1 MMKTSHV
8 HPADIRAIAR
18 LATDA
23 TLGLTDLVENLHA
36 DISRIPRIPAR
47 RSRSR
52 TRGIPGF
59 VYRSVRGVT
68 RTVGMAA
75 DAVLGQFV
83 PLFDARKSS
92 ALREALLA
100 AANGVVG
107 DYLKATGNMLAIPM
121 QFRVNGQPLVLS
133 PKALRIALPDGGRRL
148 LVLVH
153 GLCMNDLQWRYDG
166 HSHGAMLARELGYT
180 PVYLHYNS
188 GLHIS
193 VNGRLFAERLQAL
206 VQAWPE
212 PVEELAIVGHSMG
225 GLVARSA
232 CHYGTQLGH
241 EWMGTLRKLV
251 FLGTPHHGAPLER
264 VGNWLETVLR
274 AVPYAAPFAR
284 LAMLRSA
291 GITDLRHGSV
301 LDEDW
306 EGTDRFLRREDRRT
320 PLPLP
325 AGVSC
330 YAIAGRL
337 ARRTGKTGERLI
349 GDGLV
354 PLQSA
359 LGQHE
364 DPARQL
370 AFPESRQW
378 IADGVGH
385 LELLGS
391 TEVYACLRGWLAEGT
406 QNALTTSSA
415 RATSR

>member
-1 MMKTSHV
+1 MKTSHV

-36 DISRIPRIPAR
+36 DITRVPRIPAR

-52 TRGIPGF
+52 TRGIPGL

-68 RTVGMAA
+68 RTAGMAA
-75 DAVLGQFV
+75 DAVLGQIV
-83 PLFDARKSS
+83 PLFGARKSS

-107 DYLKATGNMLAIPM
+107 DYLKATGNPLAVPM
-121 QFRVNGQPLVLS
+121 QFRISGRPL
-133 PKALRIALPDGGRRL
+133 ALLPGTLHMPAPEGGRRL

-193 VNGRLFAERLQAL
+193 VNGRLFAEHLQAL
-206 VQAWPE
+206 VKAWPE
-212 PVEELAIVGHSMG
+212 PVVEVAIIGHSMG
-225 GLVARSA
+225 GLVTRSA
-232 CHYGTQLGH
+232 CHYGAQAGH
-241 EWMGTLRKLV
+241 DWMRPLRKLV

-284 LAMLRSA
+284 LGMLRSA
-291 GITDLRHGSV
+291 GITDLRYGSV

-306 EGTDRFLRREDRRT
+306 EGNDRFLRRDDRRT

-330 YAIAGRL
+330 YAVAGRL
-337 ARRTGKTGERLI
+337 ARRTGRTGERLI

-359 LGQHE
+359 LGQHK
-364 DPARQL
+364 DLARQL
-370 AFPESRQW
+370 AFPESNQW
-378 IADGVGH
+378 IAEGIGH
-385 LELLGS
+385 LELLGNA
-391 TEVYACLRGWLAEGT
+391 EVYARLRGWLAEGT

-415 RATSR
+415 RSTSR